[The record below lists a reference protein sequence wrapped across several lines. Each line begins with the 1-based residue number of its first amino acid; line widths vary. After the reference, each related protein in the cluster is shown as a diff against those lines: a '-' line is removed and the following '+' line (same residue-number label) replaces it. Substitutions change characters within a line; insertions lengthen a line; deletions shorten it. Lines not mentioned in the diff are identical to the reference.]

1 MAFKD
6 EQLASDD
13 GHCVIGSVTR
23 VRLSVGDLRR
33 GVVVVVVVAVVRPV
47 CGGGSGG
54 PSRGRDTSG
63 SGRPVVWPVRRSPRR
78 FPVRWLVDRY
88 LRPPVFGSCKQKIL
102 FTSISSRI

>member
-6 EQLASDD
+6 KQLASDD
-13 GHCVIGSVTR
+13 RHRIIGSVAR

-33 GVVVVVVVAVVRPV
+33 GMVVVVAVVRPV

-54 PSRGRDTSG
+54 PSRGGDT

-78 FPVRWLVDRY
+78 SPVRWLVDRY
-88 LRPPVFGSCKQKIL
+88 LRPPVFGSCDQNIL

>member
-6 EQLASDD
+6 KQLASDD
-13 GHCVIGSVTR
+13 GHRVIGSVAR

-54 PSRGRDTSG
+54 PSRGGGG

-78 FPVRWLVDRY
+78 SPVRWLVDRY
-88 LRPPVFGSCKQKIL
+88 LCPPVFGSCKQQIL